1 MKEQEVIKR
10 LNFHKEYVRLYSS
23 RVVMISET
31 DLETVLNMLKDL
43 QKENKILMQTNK
55 SYKGIINKKDTEIKE
70 KDKEIENNKKK
81 NEELSNQILKLYKE
95 QDNYNA
101 RIEKKNEEI
110 KKKDKLTKLLID
122 FIYKILILRPGI
134 TMYKLKEDG
143 FDISQCGNCKD
154 NSCRKCIKQYFERK
168 SENGN

>member
-1 MKEQEVIKR
+1 MTKEQEAIER
-10 LNFHKEYVRLYSS
+10 LKTIDETVEEYGGNILKQD
-23 RVVMISET
+23 I
-31 DLETVLNMLKDL
+31 ETVLNML
-43 QKENKILMQTNK
+43 
-55 SYKGIINKKDTEIKE
+55 KE

-81 NEELSNQILKLYKE
+81 NKELSNQILKLYKE

-101 RIEKKNEEI
+101 KIEKKNEEI

-168 SENGN
+168 SENRN